1 MTLEFGVAVKALGE
15 YIEILKQELL
25 FAMAKRKPESTMRM
39 SHEIITIRRELD
51 KAIQERMKLSRI
63 YTSYNS
69 SSVVAAVP
77 AAS

>member
-25 FAMAKRKPESTMRM
+25 FAMAKRKPESTM

-69 SSVVAAVP
+69 SSVVADVP